1 MKQRICEGDFV
12 RHLDMRI
19 GRVQAVFDRQGL
31 PHARVRFARSTS
43 AGGTPSDEDWPL
55 GYIEKV
61 GSKDMD

>member
-1 MKQRICEGDFV
+1 MKPRISEGDFV

-19 GRVQAVFDRQGL
+19 GRVQAIFDKDGL
-31 PHARVRFARSTS
+31 PHARVRFGRATE
-43 AGGTPSDEDWPL
+43 AGGTPADEDWPL